1 MMMGIQGDVIQTY
14 IFFMN
19 DIINCCI
26 KMKEGKLYFILII
39 QIQGKR
45 SDAWIDEEEKRMVNF
60 FSGYINFLIKIIDRY
75 KPKRWENVV
84 FKLNRYKNAIDRCSS
99 L

>member
-26 KMKEGKLYFILII
+26 KMKEGKLYFILTYHSNIHKVKEMMHGQMKKKNREFSFDCITNFII
-39 QIQGKR
+39 
-45 SDAWIDEEEKRMVNF
+45 
-60 FSGYINFLIKIIDRY
+60 
-75 KPKRWENVV
+75 
-84 FKLNRYKNAIDRCSS
+84 
-99 L
+99 

>member
-26 KMKEGKLYFILII
+26 KMKEGKIVLYTYHFKYT
-39 QIQGKR
+39 QGKR
-45 SDAWIDEEEKRMVNF
+45 SDAWIDEEKESRIF
-60 FSGYINFLIKIIDRY
+60 F
-75 KPKRWENVV
+75 
-84 FKLNRYKNAIDRCSS
+84 
-99 L
+99 